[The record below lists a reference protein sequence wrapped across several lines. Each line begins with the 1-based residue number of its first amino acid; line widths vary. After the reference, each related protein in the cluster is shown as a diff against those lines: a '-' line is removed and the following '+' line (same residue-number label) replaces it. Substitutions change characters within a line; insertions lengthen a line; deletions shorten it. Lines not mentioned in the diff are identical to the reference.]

1 MLSLPAE
8 NYIMKKAIF
17 WFIFKLIV
25 LAIISGAIFS
35 IGYVQFIVPLGKYGV
50 MLSKSSGYYEKLI
63 SHDEFTWRWERL
75 IPTNTVVLTFDLS
88 PVTMEKNIDGVL
100 ENGERYAKVLANGAV
115 FSWKA
120 SIKVKVNIRHDRVI
134 ETLKANNIRTQ
145 EALEAYVNERLSSI
159 ITSSI
164 EDSVAF
170 YQEHSDEYTM
180 ESFKAK
186 CKKQLEETPF
196 PLVKLE
202 IISFQFTSPDFKT
215 YSVAREAYIESANIK
230 KAIIEENIE
239 KLKTLQ
245 ETLQSF
251 SKSVA
256 GSIEELSTRYE

>member
-75 IPTNTVVLTFDLS
+75 IPTNTIVLTFDLS
-88 PVTMEKNIDGVL
+88 PVTIEKNIDGVL

-120 SIKVKVNIRHDRVI
+120 SIKVKVNIR
-134 ETLKANNIRTQ
+134 Q

-186 CKKQLEETPF
+186 CKKQLEESPF